1 MLSGD
6 GGHPRDPSF
15 TQPGSVLWFSRE
27 TLSRSLSRAK
37 GFARA
42 STSRESIPG
51 MKRMLLNDVVE
62 AFVDGLREPLGALYL
77 KAGRTQGRAIDD
89 LGLEAFALCC
99 AVADADGRHTD
110 DELWALLEA
119 FGARFPTQL
128 SLASPEDVRRAGL
141 LVGKK
146 TWLNSPSALFDL
158 LVSADSAGGTN
169 DGWTYYRRAMDLSQ
183 LVVALD
189 ARPTETELRALDAFR
204 TMLVGT
210 LDGRGVPKEIIVRTT
225 KQGAGG
231 SKGSATSTSTS
242 TAARATAQAANPEPE
257 PLPPPEDLHDLLAE
271 LDALIGLAAVKAEVK
286 LVTNLLQIVKLR
298 KERKLPIVDSS
309 RHLVFTGNPGTGKTT
324 VARLLAR
331 IYRTLGVVERGHLV
345 ESDRAGLVAG
355 FVGQTALKVTER
367 FDEADGG
374 VLLIDEAYALSR
386 GGERD
391 FGREAIDTL
400 VKLIEDRR
408 ETVVVIAAGYPDE
421 MTEFIDANPG
431 LRSRFPKT
439 IQFEDYSDDEL
450 VSIFA
455 TLCKKNRYEPTADAS
470 KAIAEFFAS
479 QDRSKGFGNGRVARN
494 LFEHS
499 IAAQASRLMSR
510 PPDSPTLTDAE
521 LLALEPTDIP
531 GYIAKPGD
539 LETATSAAPGL
550 SGTPAKVAPA
560 NQSEPTTTVE
570 APANIGG
577 TFHENT
583 QQAPKHAPKHA
594 PRLAIENAAASSPAA
609 LRTPTMTT
617 DDKVGK

>member
-1 MLSGD
+1 
-6 GGHPRDPSF
+6 
-15 TQPGSVLWFSRE
+15 
-27 TLSRSLSRAK
+27 
-37 GFARA
+37 
-42 STSRESIPG
+42 

-62 AFVDGLREPLGALYL
+62 AFVDALGEPLGALYA
-77 KAGRTQGRAIDD
+77 KAGRTEDRAFDD

-128 SLASPEDVRRAGL
+128 ALASPEDVRRAGL

-146 TWLNSPSALFDL
+146 AWLSTPSGLFDL

-169 DGWTYYRRAMDLSQ
+169 HGWSYYRKAMDLAQ

-189 ARPTETELRALDAFR
+189 ARPTETELRVLDEFR

-210 LDGRGVPKEIIVRTT
+210 LDGRGVPKEII
-225 KQGAGG
+225 AGTPKPNAVPA
-231 SKGSATSTSTS
+231 SGSAAS
-242 TAARATAQAANPEPE
+242 TAAAATADATKPEPE

-286 LVTNLLQIVKLR
+286 LVANLLQIVKLR
-298 KERKLPIVDSS
+298 KERNLPVVDSS

-345 ESDRAGLVAG
+345 ESDRSGLVAG

-374 VLLIDEAYALSR
+374 VLLIDEAYALAR

-408 ETVVVIAAGYPDE
+408 DSVVVIAAGYPDE

-439 IQFEDYSDDEL
+439 IRFEDYSNDEL
-450 VSIFA
+450 VSIFG
-455 TLCKKNRYEPTADAS
+455 TLCKKNRYEPSAEAS
-470 KAIAEFFAS
+470 IAITEFFAS
-479 QDRSKGFGNGRVARN
+479 QDRTKGFGNGRVARN

-499 IAAQASRLMSR
+499 IAAQASRLMGR
-510 PPDSPTLTDAE
+510 PVEANAAPLTDAE
-521 LLALEPTDIP
+521 LLALEPADIP
-531 GYIAKPGD
+531 GYVAKLTVATGVSDEADTAPAADIGGVANPSPAVTSAIEHREIRAAEPVRSTQPEP
-539 LETATSAAPGL
+539 LATSELTDPLITPQTVATSEKRTSAGQTSPNQL
-550 SGTPAKVAPA
+550 SNDTASNPANDPAKDPD
-560 NQSEPTTTVE
+560 
-570 APANIGG
+570 
-577 TFHENT
+577 
-583 QQAPKHAPKHA
+583 
-594 PRLAIENAAASSPAA
+594 RASV
-609 LRTPTMTT
+609 
-617 DDKVGK
+617 K

>member
-1 MLSGD
+1 
-6 GGHPRDPSF
+6 
-15 TQPGSVLWFSRE
+15 
-27 TLSRSLSRAK
+27 
-37 GFARA
+37 
-42 STSRESIPG
+42 
-51 MKRMLLNDVVE
+51 MKRMLLNEVVE
-62 AFVDGLREPLGALYL
+62 AFVDALSEPLGALYV
-77 KAGRTQGRAIDD
+77 KAGRTHDRAVDD

-128 SLASPEDVRRAGL
+128 ALASPEDVRRAGL
-141 LVGKK
+141 LVGKR
-146 TWLNSPSALFDL
+146 TWLSEPSALFDL
-158 LVSADSAGGTN
+158 VVSADSAGNTN
-169 DGWTYYRRAMDLSQ
+169 HGWTYYRRAMDLSQ

-189 ARPTETELRALDAFR
+189 ARPTETELRVLDEFR
-204 TMLVGT
+204 TMLVST
-210 LDGRGVPKEIIVRTT
+210 LDRRNVPKEITA
-225 KQGAGG
+225 GAQTPTIGG
-231 SKGSATSTSTS
+231 SGSSASAAAVT
-242 TAARATAQAANPEPE
+242 TAEAVKPKAE
-257 PLPPPEDLHDLLAE
+257 PLAPAEDLHDLLAE

-286 LVTNLLQIVKLR
+286 LVANLLQIVKLR
-298 KERKLPIVDSS
+298 KERNLPIVDSS

-374 VLLIDEAYALSR
+374 VLLIDEAYALAR

-439 IQFEDYSDDEL
+439 IRFEDYSDAEL
-450 VSIFA
+450 VSIFG
-455 TLCKKNRYEPTADAS
+455 TLCKKNRYEPTPEAD
-470 KAIAEFFAS
+470 KAIAQFFAS
-479 QDRSKGFGNGRVARN
+479 QDRTKGFGNGRVARN

-499 IAAQASRLMSR
+499 IAAQASRLMGRS
-510 PPDSPTLTDAE
+510 PDSPTLTDQE
-521 LLALEPTDIP
+521 LLALEPSDIP
-531 GYIAKPGD
+531 GYVANPTD
-539 LETATSAAPGL
+539 LTAHTDLALSTAAPEHRGESPDKTEPTAASFQSVEKTLEDELPVPKLTGTADAL
-550 SGTPAKVAPA
+550 SNAANSVTAAKLVREVAP
-560 NQSEPTTTVE
+560 NE
-570 APANIGG
+570 
-577 TFHENT
+577 
-583 QQAPKHAPKHA
+583 
-594 PRLAIENAAASSPAA
+594 RAS
-609 LRTPTMTT
+609 
-617 DDKVGK
+617 K

>member
-1 MLSGD
+1 
-6 GGHPRDPSF
+6 
-15 TQPGSVLWFSRE
+15 
-27 TLSRSLSRAK
+27 
-37 GFARA
+37 
-42 STSRESIPG
+42 
-51 MKRMLLNDVVE
+51 MLLNDVVE
-62 AFVDGLREPLGALYL
+62 AFVDALREPLGALYV
-77 KAGRTQGRAIDD
+77 KAGRTTDRAIDD

-128 SLASPEDVRRAGL
+128 ALASPEDVRRAGL
-141 LVGKK
+141 LVGKRS
-146 TWLNSPSALFDL
+146 WLNAPSALFDL
-158 LVSADSAGGTN
+158 LVSADSAGNTN
-169 DGWTYYRRAMDLSQ
+169 HGWTYYRRAMDLSQ

-189 ARPTETELRALDAFR
+189 ARPTETELRVLDEFR

-210 LDGRGVPKEIIVRTT
+210 LDRRNVPKEIIA
-225 KQGAGG
+225 GASNPKPGVAG
-231 SKGSATSTSTS
+231 AANGSAAS
-242 TAARATAQAANPEPE
+242 TAATATVEGTKPEPE

-286 LVTNLLQIVKLR
+286 LVANLLQIVKLR
-298 KERKLPIVDSS
+298 KERNLPIVDSS

-374 VLLIDEAYALSR
+374 VLLIDEAYALAR

-439 IQFEDYSDDEL
+439 IRFEDYSDNEL
-450 VSIFA
+450 VSIFG
-455 TLCKKNRYEPTADAS
+455 TLCKKNRYEPTAAAS

-479 QDRSKGFGNGRVARN
+479 QDRTKGFGNGRVARN

-521 LLALEPTDIP
+521 LLALEPDDIP
-531 GYIAKPGD
+531 GYIAKPS
-539 LETATSAAPGL
+539 ETPAVTAATTTTPIETSPKETPPKAA
-550 SGTPAKVAPA
+550 SGTIDEETDEK
-560 NQSEPTTTVE
+560 
-570 APANIGG
+570 ID
-577 TFHENT
+577 
-583 QQAPKHAPKHA
+583 K
-594 PRLAIENAAASSPAA
+594 AI
-609 LRTPTMTT
+609 
-617 DDKVGK
+617 DKAVSK

>member
-1 MLSGD
+1 
-6 GGHPRDPSF
+6 
-15 TQPGSVLWFSRE
+15 
-27 TLSRSLSRAK
+27 
-37 GFARA
+37 
-42 STSRESIPG
+42 
-51 MKRMLLNDVVE
+51 MLLNDVVE
-62 AFVDGLREPLGALYL
+62 AFVDALSEPLGALYV
-77 KAGRTQGRAIDD
+77 KAGRAHDRAIDD

-99 AVADADGRHTD
+99 AVADADSRHTD
-110 DELWALLEA
+110 EELWALLEA

-128 SLASPEDVRRAGL
+128 ALASPQDVRRAGL

-146 TWLNSPSALFDL
+146 IWLNSPSALFDL
-158 LVSADSAGGTN
+158 LVSADSASNTN
-169 DGWTYYRRAMDLSQ
+169 DGWTYYRKAMDLSQ

-189 ARPTETELRALDAFR
+189 TRPSETELRALDEFR

-210 LDGRGVPKEIIVRTT
+210 LDARNVPKEIIT
-225 KQGAGG
+225 GAP
-231 SKGSATSTSTS
+231 KTSATNSEG
-242 TAARATAQAANPEPE
+242 AAASKLAAAPPEGTKPEPA
-257 PLPPPEDLHDLLAE
+257 PLPPPEDLDDLLAE

-286 LVTNLLQIVKLR
+286 LVANFLQIIRLR
-298 KERKLPIVDSS
+298 KERNLPVVDSS

-374 VLLIDEAYALSR
+374 VLLIDEAYALAR

-408 ETVVVIAAGYPDE
+408 ETVVVIAAGYPVE

-439 IQFEDYSDDEL
+439 IRFEDYSNAEL
-450 VSIFA
+450 VAIFA
-455 TLCKKNRYEPTADAS
+455 TLCKKNRYEPTPVAS
-470 KAIAEFFAS
+470 KAISDFFAS
-479 QDRSKGFGNGRVARN
+479 QDRAKGFGNGRVARN

-510 PPDSPTLTDAE
+510 PPDSPSLTDEE
-521 LLALEPTDIP
+521 LLSLEPEDIP
-531 GYIAKPGD
+531 GYVAKPGGLVEEKLTGANGNRPSNNQTD
-539 LETATSAAPGL
+539 NPTDKPNESPSGDKPKKGPNVETGLTKLETAPSAL
-550 SGTPAKVAPA
+550 ETRVTLDKGTP
-560 NQSEPTTTVE
+560 
-570 APANIGG
+570 
-577 TFHENT
+577 
-583 QQAPKHAPKHA
+583 
-594 PRLAIENAAASSPAA
+594 R
-609 LRTPTMTT
+609 
-617 DDKVGK
+617 